1 MKKTIFTF
9 LFAGLLSGM
18 ASAHID
24 LYGIYV
30 RINETSFYCA
40 MISKNLCARV
50 SAPDEGDPN
59 PWQYSWVC
67 YNPNGSVAE
76 NFTCSSYTL
85 SEDGGNTIVEYI
97 P

>member
-30 RINETSFYCA
+30 RTGPSSFWCA

-50 SAPDEGDPN
+50 SSPDTDDDRS
-59 PWQYSWVC
+59 SWIC
-67 YNPNGSVAE
+67 FNPNGTVAE
-76 NFTCSSYTL
+76 SFTCSSYTIHEEG
-85 SEDGGNTIVEYI
+85 SNTVVEYI